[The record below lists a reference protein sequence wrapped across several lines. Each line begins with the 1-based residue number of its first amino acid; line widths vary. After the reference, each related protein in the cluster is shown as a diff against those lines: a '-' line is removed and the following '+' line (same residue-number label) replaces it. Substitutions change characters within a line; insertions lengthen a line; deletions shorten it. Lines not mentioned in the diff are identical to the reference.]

1 MGEMMIDGVSLHP
14 LRQISV
20 PNGDLWHA
28 LKATDDGFVGF
39 GEAYFTQI
47 EMRLLTTGTPKS
59 RPISS
64 PVFTRFFA
72 MRVSLL

>member
-1 MGEMMIDGVSLHP
+1 MKLTPSFFAALSSVFA
-14 LRQISV
+14 IST
-20 PNGDLWHA
+20 
-28 LKATDDGFVGF
+28 KSDGFLQQALPTIDAGVM
-39 GEAYFTQI
+39 